1 LTTYNDGV
9 SASTNPTTSITR
21 LEGTAV
27 PVAGQDIDTDRI
39 MPARFL
45 KAISFEGLEAH
56 VFEDD
61 RAAAARQGSVHP
73 FDDPRYAG
81 ASILVVNRNFG
92 CGSSREHAPQGLR
105 RWGITAV
112 VGESFSE
119 IFFGNALAIGMP
131 CLTVEP
137 AEADWLIADIEREP
151 SATTVVDVQALTVT
165 RAGRTIQAR
174 LPKSVQEAFLSGD
187 WDATGQLLSAG
198 AETEAVAARLPYVR
212 GF

>member
-1 LTTYNDGV
+1 MSV
-9 SASTNPTTSITR
+9 PANPITR
-21 LEGTAV
+21 IGRVEGTAV

-45 KAISFEGLEAH
+45 KAVSFDGLERH

-61 RAAAARQGSVHP
+61 RAAAARQGSAHP
-73 FDDPRYAG
+73 FDDRRFAG

-105 RWGITAV
+105 RWGIRAV

-119 IFFGNALAIGMP
+119 IFFGNSLAIGMP
-131 CLTVEP
+131 CLTVDP
-137 AEADWLIADIEREP
+137 TEADWLIADAERDP
-151 SATTVVDVQALTVT
+151 AAPTVVDIQALTVT
-165 RAGRTIQAR
+165 RSGRTIQAR

-187 WDATGQLLSAG
+187 WDATGQLLAAG
-198 AETEAVAARLPYVR
+198 SETDAVAARLPYVR

>member
-1 LTTYNDGV
+1 MSV
-9 SASTNPTTSITR
+9 PTPPITRIVR

-27 PVAGQDIDTDRI
+27 PAAGHDIDTDRI

-45 KAISFEGLEAH
+45 KSISFEGLEDH

-61 RAAAARQGSVHP
+61 RAAATRQGGVHA
-73 FDDPRYAG
+73 FDDPRFAG
-81 ASILVVNRNFG
+81 GSILIVNRNFG

-131 CLTVEP
+131 CLTVDG
-137 AEADWLIADIEREP
+137 ADADWLLAEAERDP
-151 SATTVVDVQALTVT
+151 SAPTVVDIKALTVT

-174 LPKSVQEAFLSGD
+174 LPKSAQEAFLSGD